1 MTKEE
6 KKKLCEVKTMIKEAD
21 YMDDYDVI
29 EDIKFLVNLIESQQ
43 ETIDILHDNQY
54 EG

>member
-1 MTKEE
+1 MNKNE
-6 KKKLCEVKTMIKEAD
+6 KKKLSEIERMVKEAD
-21 YMDDYDVI
+21 HNDDYDVI
-29 EDIKFLVNLIESQQ
+29 EDIKFLLKIIKSQE